1 MAKTKDSKNQ
11 STTKDEENQRR
22 KAPKINTVE
31 SVGQQPAKQTPDS
44 EL

>member
-11 STTKDEENQRR
+11 STTRDEENQRR
-22 KAPKINTVE
+22 KMPTSHSDKQ
-31 SVGQQPAKQTPDS
+31 QQPTKQTPDS